1 MSRPLS
7 SVLDAVDGGAVT
19 VAEVVDRTGMPEDT
33 VRAALEMLTR
43 MGRVRH
49 ETLTSGCP
57 ETGCGTCAVAGSCG
71 TSPVPLRL
79 GRRR

>member
-7 SVLDAVDGGAVT
+7 SVLAAVEGGAVT
-19 VAEVVDRTGMPEDT
+19 VAEVVDRTAIGEDT
-33 VRAALEMLTR
+33 VRAALEVLTR

-57 ETGCGTCAVAGSCG
+57 STGCGSCGVAGSCSTG
-71 TSPVPLRL
+71 PVPVSL